1 MIYLSRISYNMFY
14 FSLLLQVSCRAN
26 IYDLYD
32 ETVDKIIEEERVN
45 ALFPS
50 KSPVGEQNYV
60 LQQHPYDQ
68 STLSQ
73 YTSYSDNN
81 NAHNQNDAQIQGE
94 LENKHINV

>member
-1 MIYLSRISYNMFY
+1 MFY
-14 FSLLLQVSCRAN
+14 IFFSLLLQVSCRAN

-94 LENKHINV
+94 LETNILMCG